1 MKLAP
6 AITRTA
12 LTCALIVAPAV
23 TGTAVSAA
31 LAAPTQGIVATY
43 DSDANTDT
51 PAPQPTQAP
60 GTVQQ
65 GTTQQGTTQNP
76 GLTQQQGTQQTPN
89 QQPQPAQG
97 NNGPSK
103 PQLDVTTPGTDPLIK
118 TDHSKDKGKWLPK
131 WSDDESLKRGAES
144 AHPAAALFSFI
155 TGWLLSL
162 LIAVYALI
170 NMLGLFYVSV
180 SIGFI
185 RTILSGGMY
194 GNGTG
199 SQSGANSMGMGMGM
213 GGNPNGGA
221 KAQGGWLKGMRLVPA
236 TAIQA
241 VEMAESGE
249 RGGPSGNQMGTMMPG
264 GFGGAPQ
271 QVGGSAK
278 PITPI
283 RYYLQKQ
290 ALELVFLGV
299 AIVILVLS
307 PVLFDTGIAFGNGIS
322 QIIYWL
328 TSQIF

>member
-6 AITRTA
+6 AITRAA

-89 QQPQPAQG
+89 QPQPAQG
-97 NNGPSK
+97 SNIPSK
-103 PQLDVTTPGTDPLIK
+103 PQLDVTTPGSDPLIK
-118 TDHSKDKGKWLPK
+118 TDHSKDKGKWLLK
-131 WSDDESLKRGAES
+131 WNDDESLKRGAES

-155 TGWLLSL
+155 IGWLLTLMISFFTL
-162 LIAVYALI
+162 T

-180 SIGFI
+180 SVGFI

-213 GGNPNGGA
+213 GGNLNGGA
-221 KAQGGWLKGMRLVPA
+221 KAQGGWLKSMRVVPA
-236 TAIQA
+236 AAIQA

-264 GFGGAPQ
+264 SFGGAPQ

-290 ALELVFLGV
+290 AWEIVCLGI
-299 AIVILVLS
+299 AIIVLILS

-322 QIIYWL
+322 QILYWL

>member
-6 AITRTA
+6 AITRAA
-12 LTCALIVAPAV
+12 LTCALIVAPAA

-31 LAAPTQGIVATY
+31 LAAPTQGVVAAY
-43 DSDANTDT
+43 DSDANTNT
-51 PAPQPTQAP
+51 PTPQPTQAP
-60 GTVQQ
+60 GT
-65 GTTQQGTTQNP
+65 T
-76 GLTQQQGTQQTPN
+76 QQGTQQTPN
-89 QQPQPAQG
+89 QPQPTQG
-97 NNGPSK
+97 SNGPSK
-103 PQLDVTTPGTDPLIK
+103 PQIDVTTPGTDPLVK

-131 WSDDESLKRGAES
+131 WSDDESLKQGAES

-221 KAQGGWLKGMRLVPA
+221 KAQGGWLKNMRVVPA
-236 TAIQA
+236 AVQA

-249 RGGPSGNQMGTMMPG
+249 RGGPSGNQMGAMMPG
-264 GFGGAPQ
+264 SFGGAPQ

-290 ALELVFLGV
+290 ALELIALGV
-299 AIVILVLS
+299 AIILLVLS
-307 PVLFDTGIAFGNGIS
+307 PVLFDTGIAFGNGLS

>member
-31 LAAPTQGIVATY
+31 LASPTQGIVATY

-97 NNGPSK
+97 SNTPSK

-144 AHPAAALFSFI
+144 AHPAAAIFSFI

>member
-6 AITRTA
+6 AITRVA
-12 LTCALIVAPAV
+12 LTCALIVAPAA

-51 PAPQPTQAP
+51 PTPQPTQAP
-60 GTVQQ
+60 GT
-65 GTTQQGTTQNP
+65 TQQGTTTQTP
-76 GLTQQQGTQQTPN
+76 GLPQQGTQQAPN
-89 QQPQPAQG
+89 QPQPTQG
-97 NNGPSK
+97 SNGPSK

-131 WSDDESLKRGAES
+131 WSDDESLKQGAES
-144 AHPAAALFSFI
+144 AHSAAALFSFI

-199 SQSGANSMGMGMGM
+199 SQSGTNSMGMGM

-307 PVLFDTGIAFGNGIS
+307 PVLFDTGIAFGNGLS
-322 QIIYWL
+322 QILYWL

>member
-12 LTCALIVAPAV
+12 LTCALIIAPAV

-31 LAAPTQGIVATY
+31 LASPTQGIVATY

-60 GTVQQ
+60 GTN
-65 GTTQQGTTQNP
+65 QQGTTQNP
-76 GLTQQQGTQQTPN
+76 GLPQQQGTQQTN
-89 QQPQPAQG
+89 QQPQPSQG
-97 NNGPSK
+97 SNSPSK

-118 TDHSKDKGKWLPK
+118 TDHSKDKGTWLPK
-131 WSDDESLKRGAES
+131 WSDDESLKQGAEN
-144 AHPAAALFSFI
+144 AHPAAAIFSFI

-162 LIAVYALI
+162 LIAIYALI

-221 KAQGGWLKGMRLVPA
+221 KAQGGWLKAMRVVPA

-290 ALELVFLGV
+290 AWEIVCLGI
-299 AIVILVLS
+299 AIIVLVLS

-322 QIIYWL
+322 QVLYWVL
-328 TSQIF
+328 SQIF